1 MKDYRIKITIR
12 NERLLSA
19 IEKKGFKS
27 VSSFCRSYGLRKYSI
42 LDVINGSKPPIN
54 KNKEL
59 FPGVKE
65 LLDLLELSVEQ
76 AFTPRQLGGF
86 RKHSFEV
93 KVEEKQLKKLVD
105 PVKNHEMLMMEKD
118 TSLTL
123 NTMLSE
129 LTPREEKVVRMV
141 HGIGMKSDHTFDEV
155 GLQFS
160 VTHERARQIYRKALR
175 KLSRVP
181 NLQKLQEAGAGDVYN
196 VDMSGKN
203 TFGAREMR
211 KMEAK
216 MFEERAAR
224 NT

>member
-42 LDVINGSKPPIN
+42 LDIINGSKPPIN

-59 FPGVKE
+59 LSGVKE

-129 LTPREEKVVRMV
+129 LTPREEKIVRMV
-141 HGIGMKSDHTFDEV
+141 HGIGTKSDHTFEEV
-155 GLQFS
+155 GLHFS
-160 VTHERARQIYRKALR
+160 VTRERIRQIYFRALR

-181 NLQKLQEAGAGDVYN
+181 NLRKLQEAGAGDVYN

-203 TFGAREMR
+203 PPGAREVR
-211 KMEAK
+211 KIKEK

-224 NT
+224 NI

>member
-42 LDVINGSKPPIN
+42 LDVINGSKPPLN
-54 KNKEL
+54 RNKEL

-65 LLDLLELSVEQ
+65 LLDILELSVEQ

-118 TSLTL
+118 TSRTL
-123 NTMLSE
+123 GTMLSE
-129 LTPREEKVVRMV
+129 LTPREEKIVRMI
-141 HGIGMKSDHTFDEV
+141 HGIGMTTDHTFNEA
-155 GLQFS
+155 GLRFS
-160 VTHERARQIYRKALR
+160 VTHERVRQIYLRALR

-181 NLQKLQEAGAGDVYN
+181 NLRKLQEAGAGEVYG
-196 VDMSGKN
+196 VDTSGKN
-203 TFGAREMR
+203 TFGAREAR

-216 MFEERAAR
+216 MLGERAAR

>member
-19 IEKKGFKS
+19 IERKGFKS
-27 VSSFCRSYGLRKYSI
+27 VSSFCRSYGLRIYSI

-59 FPGVKE
+59 LSGVKE

-129 LTPREEKVVRMV
+129 LTPREEKIVRMI
-141 HGIGMKSDHTFDEV
+141 HGVGMKSDHTFEEV
-155 GLQFS
+155 GLHFS
-160 VTHERARQIYRKALR
+160 VTRERIRQIYLRALR

-181 NLQKLQEAGAGDVYN
+181 NLRKLQEAGAGDVYN
-196 VDMSGKN
+196 VSMSGKN
-203 TFGAREMR
+203 TFGAREER
-211 KMEAK
+211 KMEKK
-216 MFEERAAR
+216 MFAERAAR
-224 NT
+224 GT